1 MRLGDICEFKS
12 NCQDCDFWI
21 VRKGTE
27 KAVGKPTRTFSPE
40 YIGVKVTKKELVLPD
55 FLYYYIEYLNSIGIF
70 AQLST
75 GTTNLKNIKIS
86 EVKDIPIQLQQNRS
100 K

>member
-12 NCQDCDFWI
+12 NCPDCDFWI

-27 KAVGKPTRTFSPE
+27 KSVGKPTRAFSPE
-40 YIGVKVTKKELVLPD
+40 YIGIKAKKELVIPD
-55 FLYYYIEYLNSIGIF
+55 FLYYYFEYLNSIGVF
-70 AQLST
+70 SQLST
-75 GTTNLKNIKIS
+75 GTTNLKNIRMS
-86 EVKDIPIQLQQNRS
+86 EIKDIPIQLPQSRS